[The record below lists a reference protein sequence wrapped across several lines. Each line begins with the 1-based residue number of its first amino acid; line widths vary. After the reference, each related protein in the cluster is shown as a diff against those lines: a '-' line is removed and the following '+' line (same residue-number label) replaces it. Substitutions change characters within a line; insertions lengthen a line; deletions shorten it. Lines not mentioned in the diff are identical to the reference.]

1 MISPNTIDK
10 AKKGKLNEQESE
22 SAVNGITE
30 HEANVRF
37 VQGVLADAF
46 TSAAG
51 QVRRK
56 IEAAGMYAGLAVTHG
71 VETTER
77 FASAVPFQGI
87 IDTVVNWTTP
97 RTPAG
102 ACTFIR
108 SQMTAINQNTLDVL
122 EVTANGLRNA
132 TRHGTG
138 AASPENLTAV
148 ERWKRVKTCT
158 AAAISKLPKRRSRRR
173 RNARRTE
180 TQLSIVR

>member
-37 VQGVLADAF
+37 VQGVLADAS

-97 RTPAG
+97 RNPAG
-102 ACTFIR
+102 ACSFIR

-148 ERWKRVKTCT
+148 E
-158 AAAISKLPKRRSRRR
+158 L
-173 RNARRTE
+173 
-180 TQLSIVR
+180 